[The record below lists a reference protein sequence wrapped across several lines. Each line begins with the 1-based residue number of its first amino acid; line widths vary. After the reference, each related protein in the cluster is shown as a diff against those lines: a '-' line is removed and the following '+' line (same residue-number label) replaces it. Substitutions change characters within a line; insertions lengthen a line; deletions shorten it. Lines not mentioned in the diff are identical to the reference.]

1 MIWRK
6 RRGDC
11 VDLTGI
17 TAEEKKKT
25 SLVSYRFLDKKRW
38 NKGK

>member
-17 TAEEKKKT
+17 TAEEKKKPRLLAIGSWVRKDGT
-25 SLVSYRFLDKKRW
+25 R
-38 NKGK
+38 GK